1 MVLNLKNP
9 KSPPQGVGIFPRG
22 VGILEKIMA
31 PGVGISDFFLAPG
44 YPIPTPARGVRGGA
58 DKILNGA

>member
-9 KSPPQGVGIFPRG
+9 KSTRHGVGIFPGG

-31 PGVGISDFFLAPG
+31 PGVGISDFFWPRGTQSPPLPG
-44 YPIPTPARGVRGGA
+44 GG
-58 DKILNGA
+58 LNGA